1 MNRIY
6 WIMCLFSFLILMAS
20 FNIGS
25 LNINGCRDVQKRTT
39 LFKYLHLK
47 KADVIMLQ
55 ETHTD
60 ACNEVDWTNEWL
72 GNIGLS
78 HGTNLSAGV
87 AFLISKRVK
96 NDPDFLEIIP
106 GRLLRA
112 DITIDNN
119 SFSFFNIY
127 APNIGNERSVF
138 FGKLSEELLKCPQDN
153 IVIIG
158 GDFNCT
164 VDHKLDRN
172 HEEPHPSSAGV
183 FKSLINRHNL
193 VDLWREAYP
202 HVKQY
207 TWLKMNSNKVSA
219 ARLDRFY
226 VEKGSKGRFYGSC
239 ISPTFMS
246 DHHFI
251 SMSMSVLSSKP
262 YQTHWH
268 FNSRLLHDH
277 IFVHSFDLLWKS
289 WREERF
295 SYTSLNQWWD
305 LGKVQI
311 KNFCQQYTAHNTENL
326 KMKMKILEQEILQQ
340 SYINEGGRLLSADII
355 KANKSLLKDLLDEQE
370 KETLVRTRYLKHNE
384 MDAPTAFFFG
394 LERKPKERKFFHKLK
409 LSNGSETTD
418 QREIIASAI
427 SFYENLY
434 QSEHCEEA
442 AVEELLQGL
451 PHLST
456 TEKEELEGFLTF
468 SELSSAVLELNSG
481 KSPGL
486 DGLSAEFYKG
496 FWNVLGQDLYH
507 VFLESF
513 NQGVLPLSCRR
524 AVLTL
529 IPKKGD
535 LGYLKNWRPVSLL
548 CTDLKILSKAIT
560 NRLKKM
566 YGNYNS

>member
-55 ETHTD
+55 QTHTD

-172 HEEPHPSSAGV
+172 HEE
-183 FKSLINRHNL
+183 
-193 VDLWREAYP
+193 
-202 HVKQY
+202 
-207 TWLKMNSNKVSA
+207 
-219 ARLDRFY
+219 
-226 VEKGSKGRFYGSC
+226 
-239 ISPTFMS
+239 MS
-246 DHHFI
+246 
-251 SMSMSVLSSKP
+251 
-262 YQTHWH
+262 
-268 FNSRLLHDH
+268 
-277 IFVHSFDLLWKS
+277 
-289 WREERF
+289 
-295 SYTSLNQWWD
+295 
-305 LGKVQI
+305 
-311 KNFCQQYTAHNTENL
+311 
-326 KMKMKILEQEILQQ
+326 
-340 SYINEGGRLLSADII
+340 
-355 KANKSLLKDLLDEQE
+355 
-370 KETLVRTRYLKHNE
+370 
-384 MDAPTAFFFG
+384 FF
-394 LERKPKERKFFHKLK
+394 
-409 LSNGSETTD
+409 
-418 QREIIASAI
+418 
-427 SFYENLY
+427 
-434 QSEHCEEA
+434 
-442 AVEELLQGL
+442 
-451 PHLST
+451 
-456 TEKEELEGFLTF
+456 
-468 SELSSAVLELNSG
+468 
-481 KSPGL
+481 
-486 DGLSAEFYKG
+486 
-496 FWNVLGQDLYH
+496 
-507 VFLESF
+507 
-513 NQGVLPLSCRR
+513 
-524 AVLTL
+524 
-529 IPKKGD
+529 
-535 LGYLKNWRPVSLL
+535 
-548 CTDLKILSKAIT
+548 
-560 NRLKKM
+560 
-566 YGNYNS
+566 